1 MSQNHYAKIAYG
13 IPLQEEGQEE
23 NFSFFKEFE
32 TDIRKFWNKELG
44 FKRSKELFTSNGNYL
59 SKPKPTEEELKKYF
73 KEQDDFEEQN
83 PLSAQL
89 ENCSYTEYPN
99 YILVIPSSVIS
110 IERGEGLFFNPSDL
124 KVSQED
130 IEKFENFISK
140 YCEGLDCKSHGWILF
155 DTGD

>member
-13 IPLQEEGQEE
+13 IQLEEGQEE
-23 NFSFFKEFE
+23 NFSFFEEFE
-32 TDIRKFWNKELG
+32 TDVREFWNKELG
-44 FKRSKELFTSNGNYL
+44 FKQLYDSTGCYLNGI
-59 SKPKPTEEELKKYF
+59 KPTEEEFKKYF

-83 PLSAQL
+83 PLPVDF
-89 ENCSYTEYPN
+89 ENCSYMEYPN

-110 IERGEGLFFNPSDL
+110 IERGESLFFNPSDL

-140 YCEGLDCKSHGWILF
+140 YCEGIDCKSHGWILF